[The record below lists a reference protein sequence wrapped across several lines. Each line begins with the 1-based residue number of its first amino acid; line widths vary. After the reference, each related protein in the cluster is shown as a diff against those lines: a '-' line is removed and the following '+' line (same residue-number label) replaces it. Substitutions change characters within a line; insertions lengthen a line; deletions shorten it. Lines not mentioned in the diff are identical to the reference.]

1 MHIRNAEITD
11 LEALLDIY
19 NYEVEHGTATFDT
32 EPRTYEQRKEWF
44 YEHNIDNHPLIVAD
58 MDGQAV
64 GYASLSAYRPKD
76 AYRSTVELSVY
87 VDPGYRG
94 KGIAS
99 RLMTAILEMARDD
112 DRTHLVI
119 SVITGSNAASIHLH
133 EKLGFTYSGTIREV
147 GFKHGQYLDI
157 VHYTLPV

>member
-1 MHIRNAEITD
+1 MHIRKAEITD
-11 LEALLDIY
+11 LEALLAIY

-32 EPRTYEQRKEWF
+32 EPRTLEQRREWF
-44 YEHNIDNHPLIVAD
+44 YEHNVDNHPLIVAD
-58 MDGQAV
+58 INGKAV

-87 VDPGYRG
+87 VDPRYRG
-94 KGIAS
+94 QGIAS
-99 RLMTAILEMARDD
+99 QLMTAILEMAKEDP
-112 DRTHLVI
+112 RTHLIV

-133 EKLGFTYSGTIREV
+133 EKLGFTYSGTIQEV

-157 VHYTLPV
+157 VHYTLRV